1 MLVLIGICTTAGEQ
15 SSQAYA
21 IRARAST
28 CTSTGAS
35 SCWFLFPVD
44 VYAQSVFFPHGCE
57 F

>member
-28 CTSTGAS
+28 STSTGAS